1 MGLSLEIDKFTPCLI
16 RKSTGEIVNTNYS
29 IAGKSEL
36 KALNKKGWK
45 FNWRSKDL
53 DNSIVFKLCLE
64 HNDEP
69 QGLIAVTDYPRDKAL
84 YINIAESAPHNIGK
98 EKQFEGVGGHL
109 FAIAANESFKRGYN
123 GFLFLDA
130 KNIELVTYYQE
141 KFGATLLGMPH
152 PYRMFIDEENANK
165 LLEIYTLKGE

>member
-1 MGLSLEIDKFTPCLI
+1 MGLTLEIDKFTPCLI
-16 RKSTGEIVNTNYS
+16 RKSTGEIVKTNYS

-123 GFLFLDA
+123 GFLFWMR
-130 KNIELVTYYQE
+130 K
-141 KFGATLLGMPH
+141 TL
-152 PYRMFIDEENANK
+152 N
-165 LLEIYTLKGE
+165 